1 MAINTNRWNKIRY
14 TLYTPVYDS
23 IARYLNA
30 SRKKS
35 IASLHI
41 KEGAKILIIGAGTG
55 LDLEF
60 LPQNCEIVA
69 TDITPSMI
77 EELKKRNKRLNRQV
91 QALVMD
97 GQALEFDDNTFDCII
112 LHLILAVIPDP
123 IACIKESERV
133 LKHNG
138 QIAIFD
144 KFLRKGRIISTKRRM
159 ANVII
164 SFLFS
169 DITRSFEYIAD
180 HSGLKVMMDVDADF
194 NGNFRLIKM
203 EKN

>member
-14 TLYTPVYDS
+14 TLYSPGYDL
-23 IARYLNA
+23 IAGYFNE
-30 SRKKS
+30 SRRKS
-35 IASLHI
+35 IESLNI
-41 KEGAKILIIGAGTG
+41 KAGAKILIIGAGTG

-77 EELKKRNKRLNRQV
+77 DELKKRNKVLNRPV

-97 GQALEFDDNTFDCII
+97 GQLLEFDDNTFDCII

-144 KFLRKGRIISTKRRM
+144 KFVRKGSIISTKRRI
-159 ANVII
+159 ANVITN
-164 SFLFS
+164 FLFS
-169 DITRSFEYIAD
+169 DITRSFESIAEQT
-180 HSGLKVMMDVDADF
+180 GMKVTMDLDADF
-194 NGNFRLIKM
+194 NGHFRLLKM
-203 EKN
+203 EKD